1 MYFKVIAGLIGLAML
16 LAFLAVPVIKLKDL
30 ALALVVLVG
39 VAMAGY
45 EFFEQLRG
53 KDE

>member
-1 MYFKVIAGLIGLAML
+1 MNFKVFTGLLGLAML

-30 ALALVVLVG
+30 TLALVVLVG

-45 EFFEQLRG
+45 ELFEQLRG

>member
-1 MYFKVIAGLIGLAML
+1 MNFKLFTGLLGLTML

-30 ALALVVLVG
+30 SLAIVVLVG
-39 VAMAGY
+39 VAMAAY

>member
-1 MYFKVIAGLIGLAML
+1 MKFKVISGLIGLVML
-16 LAFLAVPVIKLKDL
+16 VAFLAPPVIKLQKF
-30 ALALVVLVG
+30 ALAVVVLIG
-39 VAMAGY
+39 VAMAAY